1 MKPGSQLESFLK
13 KCLSVGL
20 AARASS
26 VGELVASGFISGA
39 AATQFV
45 RTAGGKM
52 DQLNNK
58 LDALTEDVGY
68 VKRNI
73 DSVVRSL
80 ADIEQG
86 VEAVRKTVINLDKSS
101 IPMIFII
108 ELPPETDN
116 TADQMKRGKR
126 LWSRILLGAE
136 LPESFSFSSKIHK

>member
-1 MKPGSQLESFLK
+1 MTRRIQGKSSCGTYQWVVSEPGWAREVVDS
-13 KCLSVGL
+13 GL
-20 AARASS
+20 
-26 VGELVASGFISGA
+26 GELVASGFISGA

-86 VEAVRKTVINLDKSS
+86 VEAASS
-101 IPMIFII
+101 R
-108 ELPPETDN
+108 E
-116 TADQMKRGKR
+116 KK
-126 LWSRILLGAE
+126 
-136 LPESFSFSSKIHK
+136 FSEEFSEEFREDFSQ